1 MIERIAIWNR
11 CRVWQ
16 IRLRCCMGR
25 GVRGIW
31 ILWIFRKRRTQLSS
45 SMRSL
50 FAATL
55 WTDISKRKRNRHRKS
70 KKKLLLRGNKWTL
83 NNLRGSARALAS
95 SNLSAEAE
103 PTDIRKSMLEQKKE
117 KPKKINKQVYTN
129 QLKGKRKAKWP
140 RKIRRRWLIGS
151 ITENSRGVSKANLR
165 SMWEESPTHNLFWKS
180 NGLLQ
185 MFWRGCT

>member
-1 MIERIAIWNR
+1 
-11 CRVWQ
+11 
-16 IRLRCCMGR
+16 MGR
-25 GVRGIW
+25 GVPGKW
-31 ILWIFRKRRTQLSS
+31 ILWICRKRRTQLSS
-45 SMRSL
+45 SMRIL

-70 KKKLLLRGNKWTL
+70 KKKLLPRGNKSKL
-83 NNLRGSARALAS
+83 NNLRWSARALAS
-95 SNLSAEAE
+95 FNLFAEAE

-140 RKIRRRWLIGS
+140 RKIRRRWLIDL
-151 ITENSRGVSKANLR
+151 ITKNSRAVSKANLR
-165 SMWEESPTHNLFWKS
+165 SMWEGSPTHNLFWKS